1 MNLMSKV
8 SKKPS
13 VRLILWIAI
22 IIAITCLLS
31 VFHYRFDLTAEKRYT
46 LSDYTKSTLRS
57 LQADIKV
64 KIYLDGE
71 LNIPFYKMQQRLR
84 ETMEEFHVYSRN
96 RLQYEFIN
104 PFKGESSTETDNLL
118 NELVEKGLKPTNIY
132 DRDKEGGST
141 EKLVVPGA
149 LVQSGEVE
157 IPVNLL
163 KNNPGI
169 SAEENINSS
178 LEGFEYEFMRV
189 ISSLLADTTEK
200 IAFIEGHGEFDEYHV
215 GDITRELGWNY
226 QVDRGRI
233 DGKYGSLDQYKAVII
248 AGPTQPFNEQDKFV
262 LDQYLLHGGKVL
274 WFVDMVNAS
283 MDSISG
289 GNAFLAMI
297 RMLNIDDILFRYGVR
312 INPLLVQDIQC
323 ITIPVNVALAG
334 NAPDFRPAPWL
345 YSPLLTASQNN
356 TVTRNL
362 NLIKSDFTGSID
374 LIEAREGIKKTVL
387 LATSR
392 YSREVSAPLVISLDE
407 VRLTPR
413 EEEFRMSFIPVAAL
427 LEGKFESAFKNRIIS
442 GLIADTVYYLDS
454 IGQPS
459 SILVVAD
466 ADIIRND
473 IRPTPQGVL
482 ITPLG
487 YDRYTSQTYGNK
499 EFIVNVIQYM
509 TGHTGLIGLRSREIT
524 LRLLDK
530 TKIGHNRSK
539 WVMINTI
546 FPLLMVILAGF
557 IYNWFRRRKF
567 TAR

>member
-1 MNLMSKV
+1 
-8 SKKPS
+8 
-13 VRLILWIAI
+13 
-22 IIAITCLLS
+22 
-31 VFHYRFDLTAEKRYT
+31 
-46 LSDYTKSTLRS
+46 
-57 LQADIKV
+57 
-64 KIYLDGE
+64 
-71 LNIPFYKMQQRLR
+71 
-84 ETMEEFHVYSRN
+84 
-96 RLQYEFIN
+96 
-104 PFKGESSTETDNLL
+104 
-118 NELVEKGLKPTNIY
+118 
-132 DRDKEGGST
+132 
-141 EKLVVPGA
+141 
-149 LVQSGEVE
+149 
-157 IPVNLL
+157 
-163 KNNPGI
+163 
-169 SAEENINSS
+169 
-178 LEGFEYEFMRV
+178 
-189 ISSLLADTTEK
+189 
-200 IAFIEGHGEFDEYHV
+200 
-215 GDITRELGWNY
+215 
-226 QVDRGRI
+226 
-233 DGKYGSLDQYKAVII
+233 
-248 AGPTQPFNEQDKFV
+248 V